1 MAFPTTEPQI
11 IALFDQMVYGYYWHA
26 ADFPHIPNIFR
37 IRLLTRWRSYVLAKK
52 AMVKAFAALRI
63 ATKAK
68 NNSLQSLKK
77 VMKQS
82 LQKSQVDVAA
92 NPEKLKL
99 IGWAP
104 RGNRQ
109 PAQLPAQPSNLQ
121 ITANENQVVI
131 LKWDRP
137 DDGQPVRN
145 YVIERRQLALRSPD
159 FVEAKDGQKGEGF
172 SNWTIVHVS
181 YSTQTTLRNQPL
193 GIQLEY
199 RIRAANNA
207 GTGPAGNTVTIV
219 L

>member
-1 MAFPTTEPQI
+1 MIQ
-11 IALFDQMVYGYYWHA
+11 
-26 ADFPHIPNIFR
+26 
-37 IRLLTRWRSYVLAKK
+37 
-52 AMVKAFAALRI
+52 AFAALRI

-68 NNSLQSLKK
+68 NSSLQALIK

-82 LQKSQVDVAA
+82 LQKSEVDVAA

-109 PAQLPAQPSNLQ
+109 PAQLPTQPTNLQ
-121 ITANENQVVI
+121 ITANENRIVT

-137 DDGQPVRN
+137 DDDQRVRN
-145 YVIERRQLALRSPD
+145 YCIESRWQ
-159 FVEAKDGQKGEGF
+159 EGEGF
-172 SNWTIVHVS
+172 GDWTIVHVS

-199 RIRAANNA
+199 RIKAANNA

>member
-11 IALFDQMVYGYYWHA
+11 VALVSRMLNGYSWHA
-26 ADFPHIPNIFR
+26 ADFPHIPNMVR
-37 IRLLTRWRSYVLAKK
+37 IRLVSRYNNYMAAQQ
-52 AMVKAFAALRI
+52 AMVKVFAALRI

-68 NNSLQSLKK
+68 NNSLQVLKK
-77 VMKQS
+77 IMKQS
-82 LQKSQVDVAA
+82 LQKSEVDVAA

-109 PAQLPAQPSNLQ
+109 PAQLPAQPTNLQ
-121 ITANENQVVI
+121 ITAKENQTVI
-131 LKWDRP
+131 LKWVRP
-137 DDGQPVRN
+137 KDDQRVRN
-145 YVIERRQLALRSPD
+145 YI
-159 FVEAKDGQKGEGF
+159 VESRHQNGEGF
-172 SNWTIVHVS
+172 SDWTIVHVS

-199 RIRAANNA
+199 QIRAANNA
-207 GTGPAGNTVTIV
+207 GTGPASNTVTIV